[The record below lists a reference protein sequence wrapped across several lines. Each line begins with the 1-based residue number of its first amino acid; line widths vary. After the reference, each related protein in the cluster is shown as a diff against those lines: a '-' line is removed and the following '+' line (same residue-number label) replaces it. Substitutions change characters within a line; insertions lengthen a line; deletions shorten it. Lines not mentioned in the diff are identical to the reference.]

1 MHSDGSDNRSTG
13 CHNYSG
19 MHAHMALDVGTLRS
33 IGLAM
38 QQNTASS
45 YSTIYAC
52 M

>member
-13 CHNYSG
+13 CHNYSD